1 MIELLILFELNKR
14 ILTMYGISKE
24 IRASF
29 SVLTTPSYGTIK
41 PALNRLEKAGFVK
54 KQKSMSEG
62 GRPSN
67 YYSITKDG
75 VDELRRL
82 ILAPPQENPIQFLPS
97 ARIKLAC
104 ADLLE
109 KDELFTMLKNLK
121 LKSESILADIKNL
134 ETTVKQNISTVRSQ
148 ILEPMIKEYDSEWNI
163 DNITEKDAPELDAR
177 FDALQKDVADIELN
191 DEAYGLASNFKFL
204 DDKIQFSIIQIFK
217 KGPAL
222 RQQKS

>member
-1 MIELLILFELNKR
+1 MLVNMIELLILFELNKR

-97 ARIKLAC
+97 A
-104 ADLLE
+104 DLLE

-134 ETTVKQNISTVRSQ
+134 ENNKELSFYPRMVFDNLMCEYKNFISL
-148 ILEPMIKEYDSEWNI
+148 LEGFEH
-163 DNITEKDAPELDAR
+163 
-177 FDALQKDVADIELN
+177 
-191 DEAYGLASNFKFL
+191 ASKN
-204 DDKIQFSIIQIFK
+204 
-217 KGPAL
+217 
-222 RQQKS
+222 